1 MASSSLPGV
10 IAESDNGLVFACVL
24 DGKGGAK
31 RIGWEALD
39 SWSAEDGPLWVHLDS
54 AAEATHR
61 WLEET
66 AGLSELSRRVL
77 LEEET
82 RPRVLTTDDGLLAIL
97 RAVNLNAGADPD
109 DMVALRMCVTAKRLI
124 TIRYRPV
131 MTPRDMLSDLV
142 DKRMG
147 AESVPELFVRLT
159 ERLTERMNTVV
170 VELDE
175 TLDEVEEHLE
185 ERDYGALRGQITEA
199 RQTAV
204 GMRRYIGPQRDAL
217 ARIHIERPGWL
228 NQHLEILL
236 RESADKLQ
244 RYIEDLDAARDRA
257 IVIRDEISN
266 RLAEGMNHR
275 MYALSLIAG
284 IFLPL
289 GFVTGLLGVNVG
301 GIPGVQN
308 TMGFWIT
315 CALLVIVLIGE
326 VYLFRKLKWF

>member
-1 MASSSLPGV
+1 MSSSGLAGV
-10 IAESDNGLVFACVL
+10 ITETDNGLVFACVL

-31 RIGWEALD
+31 RLGWEDLD
-39 SWSAEDGPLWVHLDS
+39 RWTPADGPLWVHLDS
-54 AAEATHR
+54 TVEATPR
-61 WLEET
+61 WLEES
-66 AGLSELSRRVL
+66 AKLGELTRRVL

-97 RAVNLNAGADPD
+97 RGVNLNAGADPD
-109 DMVALRMCVTAKRLI
+109 DMVALRMCVTADRLI

-131 MTPRDMLSDLV
+131 MTPRDMLSDLI

-147 AESVPELFVRLT
+147 ATSAPGLFVRLT

-170 VELDE
+170 VNLDE
-175 TLDEVEEHLE
+175 TLDEVEEDLE
-185 ERDYGALRGQITEA
+185 EGDYPALRGQLTEV

-217 ARIHIERPGWL
+217 ARIHIERPPWL
-228 NQHLEILL
+228 DQHLEILL

-289 GFVTGLLGVNVG
+289 GFLTGLLGVNVG

-315 CALLVIVLIGE
+315 CAMLVLVLAGE
-326 VYLFRKLKWF
+326 VYLFKKLKWF